1 MALESFVLQNHQ
13 NLHHLRPLV
22 FLSLLQIPQSHLLIF
37 RMHSSFA
44 HHFPLTVAPPQTHR
58 IHYQI
63 RPPTPKR
70 PPTADLLQLVWLPRT
85 LRSLLL
91 PLLTKPSLNANL
103 PLLILLWLAEVSH
116 RSVRS
121 HHPLRTSLIPWN
133 LPKRPSPTKATM
145 HLHHAHFNVQRHFPT
160 SDLMYIEQDVALQS
174 IRSYFPHLTL
184 IVLLLQF
191 RRIPAIDLRWPS
203 EQPILLLL
211 LVIDL

>member
-1 MALESFVLQNHQ
+1 MVLESFVLQNYQ

-44 HHFPLTVAPPQTHR
+44 QYSPSTVEPPQTHR

-63 RPPTPKR
+63 CPTTPKR
-70 PPTADLLQLVWLPRT
+70 PPIVDLPQLVWLPRT

-91 PLLTKPSLNANL
+91 PLLPKPSLNANL
-103 PLLILLWLAEVSH
+103 PLLLLLWLAELGH
-116 RSVRS
+116 RIVRS
-121 HHPLRTSLIPWN
+121 HHHPLRNSLIPWH
-133 LPKRPSPTKATM
+133 LPKLPSPTQAVRL
-145 HLHHAHFNVQRHFPT
+145 LHHAHFNVQRDFPT
-160 SDLMYIEQDVALQS
+160 SDLMTIEQGFALQN

-191 RRIPAIDLRWPS
+191 RRIPATDLR
-203 EQPILLLL
+203 
-211 LVIDL
+211 